1 MRRASGMPSSAR
13 TGTPKRGSIASAS
26 GGGNGEPSVIR
37 TRAEEMSAP
46 SDGRLGSMARKAGPP
61 VRMPG

>member
-13 TGTPKRGSIASAS
+13 TGTPKRASIASAS

-37 TRAEEMSAP
+37 TRAF
-46 SDGRLGSMARKAGPP
+46 GQ
-61 VRMPG
+61 MPR